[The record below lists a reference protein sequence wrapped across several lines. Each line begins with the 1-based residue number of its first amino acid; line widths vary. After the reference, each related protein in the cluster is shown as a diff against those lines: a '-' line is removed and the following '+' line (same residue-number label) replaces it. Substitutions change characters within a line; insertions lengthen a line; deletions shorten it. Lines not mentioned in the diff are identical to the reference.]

1 MNKKELRSLHIDVEN
16 GIYQLN
22 EMDISKSVSRLEL
35 VFEDGIWSL
44 MVTEDSIYT
53 TNDHAIKE

>member
-1 MNKKELRSLHIDVEN
+1 MDKNELKSLHIDTVR

-22 EMDISKSVSRLEL
+22 GRDISKSVSRLEL

-44 MVTEDSIYT
+44 MVTEDYVYT
-53 TNDHAIKE
+53 TNDRAI